1 MLRPE
6 SKAGNEL
13 ASGDSESDD
22 VQGRY
27 IAPGAAARFV
37 HDDLSRASGRIP
49 TNQTGWDRMAAGHE
63 LTAGPAPGV
72 ETVVVNPLAVAI
84 EMTGIDTNREVAQ
97 GATRGPR
104 EAGPPPPSARFSVPV
119 SREMSVD
126 LTLVG
131 ASNLLMDP
139 SAPAGEIPDPY
150 AKLELFG
157 RDHTVQP
164 FSPLAR
170 SLTSRSSLAK
180 LTPSHW
186 RSLRTHTHV
195 RRRAVNREPR
205 SHARSRTHARTK
217 APMSPMPTHRCPPA
231 CVATA

>member
-22 VQGRY
+22 AQGRY
-27 IAPGAAARFV
+27 VAPGAAARFV
-37 HDDLSRASGRIP
+37 HDDLSRVSGRIP

-72 ETVVVNPLAVAI
+72 ETVVVNPLAVTI

-97 GATRGPR
+97 GAARGPR

-164 FSPLAR
+164 CSPLAR
-170 SLTSRSSLAK
+170 SLTSRSSFHRIGVAHAH
-180 LTPSHW
+180 TPM
-186 RSLRTHTHV
+186 
-195 RRRAVNREPR
+195 RANAQSTAQPR